1 VEAYRGRLPFDAAG
15 NGRHIRIGLCDRRFA
30 RPIYEEDTEMAG
42 LGRMGRGA
50 IGFIAVLTLTGA
62 GLAQAGRPVER
73 KLLVGSFENIQVI
86 GDIAVDVQTGKAP
99 SAIASG
105 DKRVLESLKLERI
118 GTTLRVR
125 LQDIVNNT
133 QGVPITAP
141 LLVRLTTQEIK
152 DITVSGNGTLAVS
165 EVRQQDLV
173 RMLIAGNGS
182 VSIGKLI
189 TDQLTA
195 TINGNGR
202 IELGG
207 GSIRDGRVTIDG
219 AGGFEGAKA
228 PMRNLRIEHIGN
240 AVSTATV
247 SEDSEIFNRGSGN
260 ITIGGKGKCF
270 IKQAGAAAIS
280 CARIETGGSK

>member
-1 VEAYRGRLPFDAAG
+1 
-15 NGRHIRIGLCDRRFA
+15 
-30 RPIYEEDTEMAG
+30 MAG

-50 IGFIAVLTLTGA
+50 IGFIAVLTLAGA

-86 GDIAVDVQTGKAP
+86 GDIQVDVQTGKAP
-99 SAIASG
+99 SAKASG
-105 DKRVLESLKLERI
+105 DKRMLESLKLERV

-125 LQDIVNNT
+125 LQDIVNNNK
-133 QGVPITAP
+133 GVPITAP
-141 LLVRLTTQEIK
+141 LRVTLTTQEIK
-152 DITVSGNGTLAVS
+152 DITLSGNGTLAIS

-173 RMLIAGNGS
+173 RMLIAGNGL

-189 TDQLTA
+189 ADQFTA

-219 AGGFEGAKA
+219 AGGFDGAKA

-270 IKQAGAAAIS
+270 IKQAGAAAIN
-280 CARIETGGSK
+280 CVRIETGGGK

>member
-1 VEAYRGRLPFDAAG
+1 
-15 NGRHIRIGLCDRRFA
+15 
-30 RPIYEEDTEMAG
+30 MAG
-42 LGRMGRGA
+42 LGRMGRGT
-50 IGFIAVLTLTGA
+50 IGFIAVLTMAGA
-62 GLAQAGRPVER
+62 GLAQAGRPIER

-125 LQDIVNNT
+125 LQDVVNNDR
-133 QGVPITAP
+133 GVPITAP
-141 LLVRLTTQEIK
+141 LRVRLTTQAIR
-152 DITVSGNGTLAVS
+152 DITLSGNGTLAVS

-182 VSIGKLI
+182 VSVGRLI
-189 TDQLTA
+189 ADQFAA

-207 GSIRDGRVTIDG
+207 GSVRDGRVTIDG
-219 AGGFEGAKA
+219 AGGFDGAKA

-247 SEDSEIFNRGSGN
+247 SEDSEIVNRGAGN

-280 CARIETGGSK
+280 CARIDTGGGK

>member
-1 VEAYRGRLPFDAAG
+1 
-15 NGRHIRIGLCDRRFA
+15 
-30 RPIYEEDTEMAG
+30 MAG
-42 LGRMGRGA
+42 LDRMGRGA
-50 IGFIAVLTLTGA
+50 IGFIAVLTLAGA

-99 SAIASG
+99 SAKASG
-105 DKRVLESLKLERI
+105 DKRMLESLKLERI

-125 LQDIVNNT
+125 LQDIVNNNK
-133 QGVPITAP
+133 GVPITAP
-141 LLVRLTTQEIK
+141 LRVTLTTQAIK
-152 DITVSGNGTLAVS
+152 DITLSGNGTLAIS

-182 VSIGKLI
+182 VSIGKLV

-195 TINGNGR
+195 DINGNGR

-219 AGGFEGAKA
+219 AGGFDGAKA
-228 PMRNLRIEHIGN
+228 PMRNLRIEHVGN

-280 CARIETGGSK
+280 CARIDTGGGK